1 MSYLYFYL
9 SENESSVPP
18 SATTGAYSSNVTE
31 KKRIIERK
39 LQESNMKGQKPTINA
54 IAQGFQPSRESLST
68 KVKDFILLIKHSFTN
83 LE

>member
-18 SATTGAYSSNVTE
+18 SATTGAYSSNITE

-54 IAQGFQPSRESLST
+54 IAQGFQPTRQILAPQVNKRRT
-68 KVKDFILLIKHSFTN
+68 K
-83 LE
+83 